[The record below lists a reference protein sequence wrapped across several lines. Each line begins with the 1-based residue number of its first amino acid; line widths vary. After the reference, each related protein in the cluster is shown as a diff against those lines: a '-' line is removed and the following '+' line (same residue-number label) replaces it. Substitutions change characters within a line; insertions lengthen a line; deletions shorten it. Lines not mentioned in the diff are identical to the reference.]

1 MAKEQ
6 IQRNKKP
13 DMLMKKQQMNS
24 QRKQCTELRQ
34 IPKQHRR
41 DKIRFSL

>member
-1 MAKEQ
+1 MAEKQ

-13 DMLMKKQQMNS
+13 DMLVEKQKMNS
-24 QRKQCTELRQ
+24 QRKQCTELSQ
-34 IPKQHRR
+34 IPKQ